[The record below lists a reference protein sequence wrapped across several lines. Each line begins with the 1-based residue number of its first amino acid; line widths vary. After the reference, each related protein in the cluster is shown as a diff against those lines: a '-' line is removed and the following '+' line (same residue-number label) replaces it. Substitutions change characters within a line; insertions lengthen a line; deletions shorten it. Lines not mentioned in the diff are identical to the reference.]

1 MNVAMMATAQWHGE
15 FVAYLAA
22 ERSALREAYVVRV

>member
-1 MNVAMMATAQWHGE
+1 MNLAMVPTAQWHRE
-15 FVAYLAA
+15 LITYLAA